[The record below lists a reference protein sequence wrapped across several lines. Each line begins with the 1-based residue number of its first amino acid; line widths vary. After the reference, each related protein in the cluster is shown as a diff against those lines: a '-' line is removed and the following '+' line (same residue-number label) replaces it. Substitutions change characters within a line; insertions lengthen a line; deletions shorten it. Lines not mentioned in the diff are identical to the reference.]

1 MRRWV
6 ISTVALVLSLALSSA
21 GQGQGTRNRPQS
33 DDSDRPISDARSF
46 MELFTKLEL
55 KLDEAIEGKSKDS
68 LDAIVAPEFALRTS
82 TDPDNPLSRDTWIQE
97 TLARQNVRACSHEA
111 MTIRAFMGV
120 AVVSFVCRRT
130 MTVGDKDLQSDY
142 LTVDVWEANHEKWQ
156 LCARYMAPVVNTKN
170 HK

>member
-1 MRRWV
+1 MRRGV
-6 ISTVALVLSLALSSA
+6 ISTVAVVLCLALSSA
-21 GQGQGTRNRPQS
+21 GQGTRKRPQS

-82 TDPDNPLSRDTWIQE
+82 TDPDNPLSRNTWIQE

-111 MTIRAFMGV
+111 MTIRAFMSV

-130 MTVGDKDLQSDY
+130 MTVADKDLQSDY
-142 LTVDVWEANHEKWQ
+142 LMVDVWEANHDKWQ
-156 LCARYMAPVVNTKN
+156 LGARYLAPIFDTKN